1 MLFEEIY
8 EEFKKYAQKRHKK
21 ESFNSTTYIFKA
33 RILLYFKEKK
43 LCDLTKKDI
52 IEWQNKI
59 YNLHF
64 SNNYNRLLYFSFC
77 EFLDYCIEFYNFP
90 CNYLKEIG
98 QFKKRYEEKKTD
110 FYTLKEFK
118 HFIKYVDDIIYKR
131 FFELMFFT
139 GTRPGEAMALQ
150 FKDLQGEYLLVTKTI
165 TSHCGREFDTPK
177 TASSVRKIRIDQK
190 LKSDLI
196 SLQKKYIDCDDDYFI
211 FGGVKPLAPTT
222 INRKKKI
229 ACKKANIRP
238 ITLHQFRHSHAT
250 LLVNKGILINEVSRR
265 LGHSDV
271 STTLNIYTHTD
282 LTHEKRVLKT
292 LNSMRCNFFNST
304 TYIFKNLISIL
315 KRCYGFYE

>member
-1 MLFEEIY
+1 MSFDRAY
-8 EEFKKYAQKRHKK
+8 EEWKIYAMKRHKK

-33 RILLYFKEKK
+33 RILPYFKNKK
-43 LCDLTKKDI
+43 LLDIMKDDI
-52 IEWQNKI
+52 LDWQNKI
-59 YNLHF
+59 YNLNF
-64 SNNYNRLLYFSFC
+64 SNNYNRLLYFTFS
-77 EFLDYCIEFYNFP
+77 EFLEYCVDNYNYP
-90 CNYLKEIG
+90 KNYLREIG
-98 QFKKRYEEKKTD
+98 QFQKRYEEKKVD

-118 HFIKYVDDIIYKR
+118 QFIKCVDDIVYKR
-131 FFELMFFT
+131 FFELMFFS

-150 FKDLQGEYLLVTKTI
+150 FKDLQGDYIMINKTI
-165 TSHCGREFDTPK
+165 TSHCGREFDLPK
-177 TASSVRKIRIDQK
+177 TTMSIRNVKIDKR
-190 LKSDLI
+190 LKKDLL
-196 SLQKKYIDCDDDYFI
+196 SLQKLYVDYSDDYFI

-229 ACKKANIRP
+229 ACEKANIRP

-250 LLVNKGILINEVSRR
+250 LLMNKRILINEVSRR
-265 LGHSDV
+265 LGHSNV

-292 LNSMRCNFFNST
+292 LNSMRFNFFNST